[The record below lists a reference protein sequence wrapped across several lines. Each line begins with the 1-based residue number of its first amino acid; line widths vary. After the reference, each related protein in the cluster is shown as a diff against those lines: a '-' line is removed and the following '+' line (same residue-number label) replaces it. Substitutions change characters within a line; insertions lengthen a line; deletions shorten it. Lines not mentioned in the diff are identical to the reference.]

1 MDQSE
6 LNQKLIDAVNAHG
19 SDLQNL
25 NCVISGLVHQL
36 FAAQGKE
43 GIEAAR
49 LFALRVAEAM
59 PKNGPVRPNP
69 KAISE
74 LFSDHPEG

>member
-1 MDQSE
+1 MEQSE

-36 FAAQGKE
+36 SASQGKE
-43 GIEAAR
+43 GLETAR
-49 LFALRVAEAM
+49 VFALRVAEAM

-69 KAISE
+69 KRISE
-74 LFSDHPEG
+74 FFSDHPKD

>member
-1 MDQSE
+1 MEQAE
-6 LNQKLIDAVNAHG
+6 LNQKLVDAVNAHG

-36 FAAQGKE
+36 SASQGKE
-43 GIEAAR
+43 GLEAAR
-49 LFALRVAEAM
+49 VFALRVAEAM

-69 KAISE
+69 KKISE
-74 LFSDHPEG
+74 FFNDNPEG

>member
-1 MDQSE
+1 MEQSE

-36 FAAQGKE
+36 SVSQGKE
-43 GIEAAR
+43 GLETAR
-49 LFALRVAEAM
+49 VFALRVAEAM

-69 KAISE
+69 KRISE
-74 LFSDHPEG
+74 FFSDHPED

>member
-1 MDQSE
+1 MDQIE

-19 SDLQNL
+19 ADLQNI
-25 NCVISGLVHQL
+25 NCILSGLVHQL
-36 FAAQGKE
+36 AATQGKE
-43 GIEAAR
+43 GLESAR
-49 LFALRVAEAM
+49 KFALQVAEGI

-74 LFSDHPEG
+74 FFSEHPLA

>member
-1 MDQSE
+1 MEQGE
-6 LNQKLIDAVNAHG
+6 LNQKLVDAVNAHG

-36 FAAQGKE
+36 SASQGKE
-43 GIEAAR
+43 GLEAAR
-49 LFALRVAEAM
+49 VFALRVAEAM

-69 KAISE
+69 KKISE
-74 LFSDHPEG
+74 FFNDHPEG

>member
-36 FAAQGKE
+36 SAAQGKE
-43 GIEAAR
+43 GLEAAR

-74 LFSDHPEG
+74 FFSDHPMG

>member
-25 NCVISGLVHQL
+25 NCVISGLVQQL
-36 FAAQGKE
+36 ATAQGKE
-43 GIEAAR
+43 GLEAAR
-49 LFALRVAEAM
+49 VFALKVAEAM
-59 PKNGPVRPNP
+59 PKIGPVRPNP

-74 LFSDHPEG
+74 FFSEHPAG